1 MKKFNKF
8 YCVYSRIKNRHPDWS
23 KAKLR
28 SCTMH
33 AISGR

>member
-8 YCVYSRIKNRHPDWS
+8 GYVYNILKTRHPDWS

-28 SCTMH
+28 SCTVY
-33 AISGR
+33 AIR